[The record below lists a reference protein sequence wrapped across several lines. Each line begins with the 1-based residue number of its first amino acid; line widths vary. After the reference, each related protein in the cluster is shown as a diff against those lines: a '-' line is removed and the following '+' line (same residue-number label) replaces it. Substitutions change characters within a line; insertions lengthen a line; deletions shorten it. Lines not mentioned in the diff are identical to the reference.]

1 MSKKVPDLKA
11 KDTKSSKNN
20 VTLSNNKIRI
30 IIFAFTLLLYG
41 ATVKYDFTLDDDV
54 FFLQHKSVQKGIKG
68 IPEIFS
74 HGSLA
79 KFDGAPGQQ
88 PYRPVT
94 LVSFAL
100 EKEFLGKKP
109 APAHA
114 INLLLYLALS
124 IVLFNFIIKLFPR
137 LHPYLAGFIV
147 LLFISHP
154 LHTEVVASVKSRDE
168 LLAALFGITAL
179 LFALKSAEQSATKIR
194 NLVYSGFFYCMAMG
208 SKESA
213 IAIAAI
219 IPFMIILINKRSWKD
234 GIITAIPFLALGLGF
249 IALRNQIISNSLA
262 ASQTSVYQ
270 NILYGTNSVSESIAT
285 RLEILFYDLK
295 LLLAPWPLSWDYS
308 FNQIPIVGWMALLPW
323 LSILLYGS
331 LIYILIR
338 CWYKIPA
345 IAFGIVFFFL
355 SLLPVSNIFFIN
367 GTPLAERF
375 LFLPSLGFVIALVY
389 AITHLLKVDNTNLKG
404 KSHRSMM
411 LSFFILIL
419 VYGTLTFVGSS
430 RWKSNQALFE
440 SGAEAAPNSSRTNN
454 ALATTYRMLGEKE
467 RDGAQAMQ
475 YMQDAIRYYERS
487 IEILPSNTDAL
498 YNLGVARSEKGDT
511 ALAIEAYQKTLQYDS
526 HHLIALNN
534 LGVIY
539 GSRSNFD
546 SSTIYLKRSY
556 ETDSSSQMASEN
568 LALIYFLNKNYTEG
582 IRYGKRTV
590 NIFPNSGKAYGVIRD
605 SYYAQGDSVEGK
617 KYQDLLTKYG
627 R

>member
-1 MSKKVPDLKA
+1 MSKKAPELKPKA
-11 KDTKSSKNN
+11 TKSSMNN
-20 VTLSNNKIRI
+20 VTLSNTRIRI

-74 HGSLA
+74 HGSLE

-88 PYRPVT
+88 PYRPIT
-94 LVSFAL
+94 LVFFAL

-114 INLLLYLALS
+114 INLLLYLILS

-147 LLFISHP
+147 LLFITHP
-154 LHTEVVASVKSRDE
+154 LHTEVVASVKGRDE
-168 LLAALFGITAL
+168 LLAALFGILAM
-179 LFALKSAEQSATKIR
+179 LFLLKSQDDNTSKTKNTIFSA
-194 NLVYSGFFYCMAMG
+194 LFFCLALG

-219 IPFMIILINKRSWKD
+219 IPMMVILIHKKSLKD
-234 GIITAIPFLALGLGF
+234 GIVTALPFLILGLGF
-249 IALRNQIISNSLA
+249 VFLRSQIISSSLVT
-262 ASQTSVYQ
+262 SQTNVYQ
-270 NILYGTNSVSESIAT
+270 NILYGTNSISESIAT

-295 LLLAPWPLSWDYS
+295 LVLAPWPLSWDYS

-323 LSILLYGS
+323 LSILFYGA
-331 LIYILIR
+331 LIYLLIK
-338 CWYKIPA
+338 CWNQIPA
-345 IAFGIVFFFL
+345 ISFGILFFIL
-355 SLLPVSNIFFIN
+355 SLLPVSNLFFIN

-389 AITHLLKVDNTNLKG
+389 AITYLLKIDNTNLKG

-411 LSFFILIL
+411 TSFFILIL
-419 VYGTLTFVGSS
+419 VYGSLTFAGSS

-440 SGAEAAPNSSRTNN
+440 SGVEAAPNSSRTNN

-475 YMQDAIRYYERS
+475 YIQDAIRYYEKS

-498 YNLGVARSEKGDT
+498 YNLGVARYEKGDT
-511 ALAIEAYQKTLQYDS
+511 ALAVIAYKKTLEYDP

-534 LGVIY
+534 LGVLY
-539 GSRSNFD
+539 GSRNELD
-546 SSTIYLKRSY
+546 SATIYLKRSY

-568 LALIYFLNKNYTEG
+568 LALIYYLNKNYAEG

-590 NIFPNSGKAYGVIRD
+590 NVFPNSGKAYGVIRD
-605 SYYAQGDSVEGK
+605 SYYAQGDSLEGK
-617 KYQDLLTKYG
+617 KYQDLLNKYG

>member
-1 MSKKVPDLKA
+1 MSKKVPDQKSKEA
-11 KDTKSSKNN
+11 KPSKKNEI
-20 VTLSNNKIRI
+20 LSNNKIRI
-30 IIFAFTLLLYG
+30 IILAFTLLLYG
-41 ATVKYDFTLDDDV
+41 ATIKYEFTLDDDV

-74 HGSLA
+74 HGSLE

-88 PYRPVT
+88 PYRPIT

-100 EKEFLGKKP
+100 EKEFSGKKP

-114 INLLLYLALS
+114 INLLLYLILGV
-124 IVLFNFIIKLFPR
+124 VLFNFIIKLFPR
-137 LHPYLAGFIV
+137 LHPYLAGFMV

-168 LLAALFGITAL
+168 LLAALFGILAM
-179 LFALKSAEQSATKIR
+179 LFVLKSQDDIASKTKNIIYSA
-194 NLVYSGFFYCMAMG
+194 LFFCLAMG

-219 IPFMIILINKRSWKD
+219 IPMMLILVQEKSWKE
-234 GIITAIPFLALGLGF
+234 GFISAIPFFILGLGF
-249 IALRNQIISNSLA
+249 VFLRSQIISSSLVT
-262 ASQTSVYQ
+262 SQTNVYQ
-270 NILYGTNSVSESIAT
+270 NILYGTSSISESIAT

-295 LLLAPWPLSWDYS
+295 LVLAPWPLSWDYS

-323 LSILLYGS
+323 LSILLYGA
-331 LIYILIR
+331 LIYSVIK
-338 CWYKIPA
+338 CWKQIPA
-345 IAFGIVFFFL
+345 ISFGILFFIL
-355 SLLPVSNIFFIN
+355 SLLPVSNLFFIN

-389 AITHLLKVDNTNLKG
+389 TITYLLKIDNTNLKG

-411 LSFFILIL
+411 TSFFILIL
-419 VYGTLTFVGSS
+419 VYGSLTFAGSS
-430 RWKSNQALFE
+430 RWRSNQALFE

-475 YMQDAIRYYERS
+475 YLQDAIRYYEKS

-498 YNLGVARSEKGDT
+498 YNLGVARYEKGDT
-511 ALAIEAYQKTLQYDS
+511 ALAVIAYKKTLEYDP

-534 LGVIY
+534 LGVLY
-539 GSRSNFD
+539 GTRNELD
-546 SSTIYLKRSY
+546 SATIYLKRSY

-568 LALIYFLNKNYTEG
+568 LALIYYLNKKYDEG

-590 NIFPNSGKAYGVIRD
+590 NVFPNSSKAYGVIRD

-617 KYQDLLTKYG
+617 KYQDLLNKYG